1 MRKLLNILNNLY
13 NMAGYDGLK
22 HIVLS
27 AVLTVGFN
35 LFLPW
40 YFATILVLI
49 IGIAKEIYDSTGK
62 GCCELKDIVCD
73 LIGIIIGIL

>member
-13 NMAGYDGLK
+13 DIAGYDGLK

-35 LFLPW
+35 LFFPW
-40 YFATILVLI
+40 YLSAIFVLT

-62 GCCELKDIVCD
+62 GCCEWKDFICD
-73 LIGIIIGIL
+73 LIGTIIGIL

>member
-1 MRKLLNILNNLY
+1 MRKLLNILSNLY
-13 NMAGYDGLK
+13 DMAGYDGLK

-40 YFATILVLI
+40 YLAAIIVII

-73 LIGIIIGIL
+73 LIGIVIGVL

>member
-40 YFATILVLI
+40 YLSAIFVFT
-49 IGIAKEIYDSTGK
+49 IGIAKEIYDSTDK
-62 GCCELKDIVCD
+62 GCCELKDTICN

>member
-27 AVLTVGFN
+27 AVFTIGFN
-35 LFLPW
+35 LFLSW
-40 YFATILVLI
+40 YLSAILVFT
-49 IGIAKEIYDSTGK
+49 IGISKEIYDSIGK
-62 GCCELKDIVCD
+62 GCCELKDIICN